1 MDVFDL
7 YAKLSLD
14 SSDYDRSL
22 QNASNAAEQ
31 WKTKMIMAAKA
42 VGSAFS
48 GAVSGISKLVGSSV
62 NAFSSFQ
69 QLEGGV
75 ETLFG
80 AGGKSFED
88 WSETFKQSSDSMQD
102 YIDIAQKVR
111 NGDFGVGEK
120 RKDLLAAAGYDPDT
134 VQQMVNNL
142 VNGID
147 VASNISADAI
157 SANMQTAEE
166 KYESLI
172 RAQNNVMENARQA
185 YKTAGLS
192 ANEYMNT
199 VTTFTA
205 SLIQGLD
212 GDTEKASIYADR
224 ALRDM
229 SDNANK
235 MGTDM
240 SLIMNA
246 YQGFSKQNYMMLDN
260 LKLGYG
266 GTKTEMERLIKDAAK
281 LTDVQEDLGITVDA
295 NSMSF
300 DNIVNAISVMQKNM
314 GITGTT
320 SKEAATTIEGS
331 TKMMKAAW
339 QNMLTAMVTGG
350 DWFDQSIKD
359 LVESAFTFAHNMI
372 PAIEGAMHGVASLI
386 TQLAP
391 LLASELPAFVDD
403 MLPEFINAITAIIN
417 GVIDALPSLISAIG
431 NIMPILAENIN
442 NLIPSIIDLIL
453 EGVPLVIDAG
463 ITLLEGLV
471 SGMSDNI
478 TTIVPKLTQGI
489 IDMVDHISQIISSD
503 GIGLADAGLALVGN
517 LAFALVQAVP
527 SVLTQITQMVQ
538 DLTKS
543 IGDAANGDLAS
554 FMTAGT
560 SILTNLVDGLMESIP
575 TLVPQLTEAVAEF
588 ITQFASI
595 ASSNAT
601 DFTNTA
607 IAILSSLITSLGD
620 SGTIS
625 KVVTDLTTAVMAII
639 EAIIDVF
646 LNLDV
651 TTFANACVSIV
662 TQLADG
668 IVSAIGVITAKL
680 PELITKII
688 EWFTNPDN
696 LLGLGT
702 AALTLFGELV
712 KDVPAILL
720 ALTEGLLGIING
732 IVDFFTNHGE
742 DIKEGFKT
750 GITNAFTNFK
760 NDISAWWAESGKPT
774 FDKIGEKFKE
784 FFLQFE
790 WGETFLNFVNGIK
803 TKLVNLWDNVKDAF
817 TGEEGFFGKIKS
829 WFANLDLLEA
839 ANSLVT
845 SLKKGLE
852 GAWEGIKT
860 WFTDKFTHL
869 FDDIDLSKLAFWKK
883 WGKGKDEGGEETEG
897 VDEEGMTIDM
907 PENMMTLDYSNLEPL
922 PEETLASYQ
931 TLADAINAINSAISG
946 GGEEGEEGGLNQSLT
961 GLPALFDS
969 VLTSAQS
976 LADFF
981 AGGLSSAIQTLLIHL
996 CSVSED
1002 ESGAKKANGGNT
1014 LYNALGEVFGLFE
1027 DILATSTELAE
1038 QWKTEFISA
1047 SEAMRREAG
1056 HATGII
1062 KALGNSADTASEHF
1076 AALVQQIY
1084 ATIDAYLA
1092 LYAVKGSG
1100 GAASGNGNSNVEFKA
1115 SGGSVQAGRDYI
1127 VGEHGP
1133 EVFTPSRSGY
1143 IVPNEDLMSRRK
1155 QDIHVTVNFNG
1166 EVIGDEASI
1175 SSYVNKAAKRAIQ
1188 EEVNAG
1194 A

>member
-14 SSDYDRSL
+14 SKDYDRSL
-22 QNASNAAEQ
+22 QNASDSAEQ

-42 VGSAFS
+42 VGTAFS
-48 GAVSGISKLVGSSV
+48 GAISGISKLVGSSV

-147 VASNISADAI
+147 VASNISSDAI

-300 DNIVNAISVMQKNM
+300 DNIVNAISVVQKNM

-417 GVIDALPSLISAIG
+417 GVIDALPSLITAIG

-543 IGDAANGDLAS
+543 IGDAANGDLSS

-560 SILTNLVDGLMESIP
+560 SILTNLVNGLMESIP

-607 IAILSSLITSLGD
+607 ISILSSLVTSLGE

-625 KVVTDLTTAVMAII
+625 SVIGNITTAVMAII
-639 EAIIDVF
+639 DAIINVITNIDVA
-646 LNLDV
+646 
-651 TTFANACVSIV
+651 TFANACVSIV
-662 TQLADG
+662 TQIADG
-668 IVSAIGVITAKL
+668 IVNAIGIITEKL
-680 PELITKII
+680 PELITQIVA
-688 EWFTNPDN
+688 WLTNPENLTGLFNAAITIGGNLIAKVPEILESLVTGLYAIVTGIAKYFTDN
-696 LLGLGT
+696 SDTILQGFKDGFATIGTTISQLWTEKIKPAFDDLGT
-702 AALTLFGELV
+702 
-712 KDVPAILL
+712 KIK
-720 ALTEGLLGIING
+720 
-732 IVDFFTNHGE
+732 DFFL
-742 DIKEGFKT
+742 K
-750 GITNAFTNFK
+750 
-760 NDISAWWAESGKPT
+760 
-774 FDKIGEKFKE
+774 
-784 FFLQFE
+784 FE
-790 WGETFLNFVNGIK
+790 WGQALIDFVTAIGDAIK
-803 TKLVNLWDNVKDAF
+803 GAWDNIKDAF

-839 ANSLVT
+839 ANSLVQ

-883 WGKGKDEGGEETEG
+883 WGKGKDEGSEETEG

-922 PEETLASYQ
+922 PEEVLASYQ

-981 AGGLSSAIQTLLIHL
+981 AGGLASSIKTLLTYL

-1002 ESGAKKANGGNT
+1002 ESGNKKASGGNT
-1014 LYNALGEVFGLFE
+1014 LYNALGEVFGLFQ
-1027 DILATSTELAE
+1027 DILTTSMELATH
-1038 QWKTEFISA
+1038 WKTEFISA
-1047 SEAMRREAG
+1047 SETMRKEAG
-1056 HATGII
+1056 HATSVVR
-1062 KALGNSADTASEHF
+1062 ALGNSANTASKHF
-1076 AALVQQIY
+1076 SALVQQIY

-1092 LYAVKGSG
+1092 LYAVKGG
-1100 GAASGNGNSNVEFKA
+1100 GGGGGGNGKSNVEFKA
-1115 SGGSVQAGRDYI
+1115 SGGPVQAGRDYI
-1127 VGEHGP
+1127 VGERGP
-1133 EVFTPSRSGY
+1133 EMFTPSRSGY
-1143 IVPNEDLMSRRK
+1143 IVPNEDLMSRGKR
-1155 QDIHVTVNFNG
+1155 DIHVTVNFNG

-1188 EEVNAG
+1188 EEVYAG